1 MKLTTRETGAVA
13 VVTLDGTMLGGPD
26 AAEINDTLHKLIDAK
41 KKKVVIDL
49 GSVSLMNS
57 SGLGIL
63 IGGITTMR
71 NAGGDL
77 KLAAVS
83 PKVMNL
89 LTITKLVSVFEVFDT
104 VKKAVD
110 SFH

>member
-1 MKLTTRETGAVA
+1 MKLTTHDIGAVS
-13 VVTLDGTMLGGPD
+13 VLTLDGTMLGGPD
-26 AAEINDTLHKLIDAK
+26 AAEINNTLHKMIDAK

-49 GSVSLMNS
+49 GAVSLMNS

-63 IGGITTMR
+63 IGGVTTMR

-89 LTITKLVSVFEVFDT
+89 LTITKLMNVFEVYDT
-104 VKKAVD
+104 VKKAVA
-110 SFH
+110 SY

>member
-1 MKLTTRETGAVA
+1 MKLTTRDIGAVA

-41 KKKVVIDL
+41 RKKVVIDL
-49 GSVSLMNS
+49 GAVTLMNS

-63 IGGITTMR
+63 IGGVTTMR

-89 LTITKLVSVFEVFDT
+89 LTITKLVAVFEVFET

-110 SFH
+110 SY

>member
-1 MKLTTRETGAVA
+1 MKLTTRDIGSVA

-49 GSVSLMNS
+49 GAVTLMNS

-63 IGGITTMR
+63 IGGVTTMR

-89 LTITKLVSVFEVFDT
+89 LTITKLVAVFEVFDS

-110 SFH
+110 SY

>member
-1 MKLTTRETGAVA
+1 MKLTTHDIGTVS
-13 VVTLDGTMLGGPD
+13 VLTLDGTMLGGPD
-26 AAEINDTLHKLIDAK
+26 AAEINNTLHKLIDAK

-63 IGGITTMR
+63 IGGVTTMR

-77 KLAAVS
+77 KLASAS
-83 PKVMNL
+83 AKVMNL
-89 LTITKLVSVFEVFDT
+89 LTITKLVNVFEIYDT
-104 VKKAVD
+104 VKKAVG
-110 SFH
+110 SY

>member
-1 MKLTTRETGAVA
+1 MKLTTHDIGGVS
-13 VVTLDGTMLGGPD
+13 VLTLDGAILGGPD
-26 AAEINDTLHKLIDAK
+26 AAEINSTLHKLIDAK

-49 GSVSLMNS
+49 GAVSLMNS

-63 IGGITTMR
+63 IGGVTTMR

-77 KLAAVS
+77 KLAAAS

-89 LTITKLVSVFEVFDT
+89 LTITKLVNVFEIYDT
-104 VKKAVD
+104 VKKAVG
-110 SFH
+110 SY

>member
-1 MKLTTRETGAVA
+1 MNLTTHDIGAVS
-13 VVTLDGTMLGGPD
+13 VLTLDGTMLGGPD
-26 AAEINDTLHKLIDAK
+26 AAEINNTLHKLIDAK
-41 KKKVVIDL
+41 KKKIVIDL

-63 IGGITTMR
+63 IGGVTTMR

-89 LTITKLVSVFEVFDT
+89 LTITKLVSVFEIYDT
-104 VKKAVD
+104 VKKAVA
-110 SFH
+110 SY

>member
-1 MKLTTRETGAVA
+1 MNLTTHDIGPVS
-13 VVTLDGTMLGGPD
+13 VLTLDGTMLGGPD
-26 AAEINDTLHKLIDAK
+26 AAEINNTLHKLIDAK
-41 KKKVVIDL
+41 KKKIVIDL
-49 GSVSLMNS
+49 GAVSLMNS

-63 IGGITTMR
+63 IAGITTMR

-89 LTITKLVSVFEVFDT
+89 LTITKLVNVFEIFDT
-104 VKKAVD
+104 VKKAV
-110 SFH
+110 SSY

>member
-1 MKLTTRETGAVA
+1 
-13 VVTLDGTMLGGPD
+13 DGTMLGGPD
-26 AAEINDTLHKLIDAK
+26 AAEINNTLHKMIDAK

-49 GSVSLMNS
+49 GAVSLMNS

-63 IGGITTMR
+63 IGGVTTMR

-89 LTITKLVSVFEVFDT
+89 LTITKLVSVFEVYDT
-104 VKKAVD
+104 VKKAVA
-110 SFH
+110 SY

>member
-1 MKLTTRETGAVA
+1 MKLTTRDISGIA

-49 GSVSLMNS
+49 GAVSLMNS

-89 LTITKLVSVFEVFDT
+89 LTITKLVAVFEVFDT

-110 SFH
+110 SY

>member
-1 MKLTTRETGAVA
+1 MKLTTRDIGTVA

-26 AAEINDTLHKLIDAK
+26 AAEINNTLHTLIDAK

-49 GSVSLMNS
+49 GAVTLMNS

-71 NAGGDL
+71 NAGGEM

-89 LTITKLVSVFEVFDT
+89 LTITKLISVFEVFDT

-110 SFH
+110 SY